1 MNEFTK
7 AVKAKG
13 WQMQEVAERWGVTP
27 RRMSQI
33 AKAPTQKDWDA
44 LRLGRRGRRFE
55 SCQGD
60 QIKK

>member
-44 LRLGRRGRRFE
+44 LYGLPDRTADNALAA
-55 SCQGD
+55 
-60 QIKK
+60 KNL

>member
-1 MNEFTK
+1 MTADFTL

-44 LRLGRRGRRFE
+44 VAGLPDR
-55 SCQGD
+55 
-60 QIKK
+60 KAP